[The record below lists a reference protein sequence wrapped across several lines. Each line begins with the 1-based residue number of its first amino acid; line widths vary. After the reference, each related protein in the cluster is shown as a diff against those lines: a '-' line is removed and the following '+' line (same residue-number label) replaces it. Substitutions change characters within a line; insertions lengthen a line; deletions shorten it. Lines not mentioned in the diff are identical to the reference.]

1 MKLNDIAIALL
12 IFIIVSLILSFL
24 DILSISFQDILSYSL
39 ITIGISLVYSEVIRQ
54 NRSLIFLGSLIF
66 LAGIYFLIV
75 ENFDVHINGGM
86 SLPIILISC
95 GSGLLMVY
103 ISKSTQKIFLIVSV
117 IILSAGL
124 VLFIVKCN
132 WSGSSYIE
140 SLLSV
145 ANFLWPVAILIVIL
159 VLLLRIK

>member
-39 ITIGISLVYSEVIRQ
+39 LTIGISLVYSEVIRQ
-54 NRSLIFLGSLIF
+54 NKFLIFLGSLIF
-66 LAGIYFLIV
+66 LAGIYFLIA
-75 ENFDVHINGGM
+75 ENFDVHINEGM
-86 SLPIILISC
+86 SLPIILIFC

-103 ISKSTQKIFLIVSV
+103 ISGSTQKIYLIVSV
-117 IILSAGL
+117 ILLSSGL
-124 VLFIVKCN
+124 ALFIAKSN

-145 ANFLWPVAILIVIL
+145 TNFLWPVAILIVIL